1 MKAEYI
7 QHMGDDLTVVNAA
20 RVSFDKSQTEL
31 DVERDTKLIR
41 YLARHAHWTPFS
53 HVQVTFRMTAPIFIA
68 RQLFKHKVGFTEN
81 ETSRRYV
88 DSPPEFFIPDEWRGR
103 PVNSKQGSSDEIV
116 TTFLDGDDV
125 TEAVKAHFEDAE
137 TLYNDMLAAGVAP
150 EQARAVLPQAMY
162 TQWYWTGSL
171 AAWARYY
178 KQRIDSHAQKENYE
192 LVKQVGEKME
202 ELFPISWKE
211 LTQ

>member
-53 HVQVTFRMTAPIFIA
+53 HALVTFRMTAPIFIA

-116 TTFLDGDDV
+116 TTFLEGDDI
-125 TEAVKAHFEDAE
+125 TESVKAHFEEAE